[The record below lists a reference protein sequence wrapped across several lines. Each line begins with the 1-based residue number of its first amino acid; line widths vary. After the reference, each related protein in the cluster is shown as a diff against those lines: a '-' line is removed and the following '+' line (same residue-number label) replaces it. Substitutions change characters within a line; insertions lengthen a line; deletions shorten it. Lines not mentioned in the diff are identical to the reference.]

1 MVDLFPAI
9 RLAQSILKRK
19 FPFVDK
25 PLKKGLWKI
34 WAPGLISR
42 ILRYV
47 GWSLWLLVG
56 PLMPNRS
63 KDDQTKCGPLVLRGG
78 GIGGGGRAE
87 GWYPIPQNPVITET
101 KSRQNS
107 LYQGNTVACPHRKWR
122 PLQLT
127 EISGGSL
134 WRPCGVCTTRH
145 KEDRWGEV
153 W

>member
-78 GIGGGGRAE
+78 GGLGGGSGVGLRADTLSHKTLLLQKPKADKIHFIK
-87 GWYPIPQNPVITET
+87 GTLLPV
-101 KSRQNS
+101 
-107 LYQGNTVACPHRKWR
+107 
-122 PLQLT
+122 LT
-127 EISGGSL
+127 GS
-134 WRPCGVCTTRH
+134 
-145 KEDRWGEV
+145 EDRCS
-153 W
+153 

>member
-78 GIGGGGRAE
+78 GIGGGGRAGGGGGE
-87 GWYPIPQNPVITET
+87 GGGGGGLRADTLSHKTLLLQKPKADKIHFIKGTLSPV
-101 KSRQNS
+101 
-107 LYQGNTVACPHRKWR
+107 
-122 PLQLT
+122 LT
-127 EISGGSL
+127 GS
-134 WRPCGVCTTRH
+134 
-145 KEDRWGEV
+145 EDRCS
-153 W
+153 

>member
-63 KDDQTKCGPLVLRGG
+63 KDDQTKCGPLVLQGEGG
-78 GIGGGGRAE
+78 VGLRADTLSHKTLLLQKPKADKIHFIK
-87 GWYPIPQNPVITET
+87 GTLLPV
-101 KSRQNS
+101 
-107 LYQGNTVACPHRKWR
+107 
-122 PLQLT
+122 LT
-127 EISGGSL
+127 GS
-134 WRPCGVCTTRH
+134 
-145 KEDRWGEV
+145 EDRCS
-153 W
+153 